1 MGGRKRKIEPILSLD
16 EDFEKSDV
24 KEGEMD
30 KIIEEMS
37 NLTFAEVVS
46 PSNFMFYSILGPRDI
61 KKRIFKVALID
72 PDYCDMRMLT
82 PKNEKQC
89 YFRPENETLGVLRI
103 DDLLK
108 VGFTEKQ
115 IDEIEEIGFFLQ
127 YRHSKGTLTMIPSK
141 ALMSTLCRRLGIGTI
156 TEGRNPLRDIY
167 LASIMRDAED
177 FTLVYR
183 KSPQGGHAKAFA
195 CFSTKYQHTPQKI
208 VFDFM
213 RLLSN
218 MKTLEGGHLSVR
230 QYRINHFITS
240 IDFSLNELSDTIG
253 NMKITPGVR
262 MVLSDVGDASFTLQS
277 ILIVNGGTVLLDDA
291 IVRRHNVVLSAEEMV
306 ADYETKAYPKLIQIM
321 ETLRNLESIRVKEKG
336 KAVKELLAKNKFR
349 AAFGNT
355 YAAKYRELYIS
366 VIKNEPTSGIDVVL
380 EILKIPGNIQSKF
393 CTSTEEKVALAV
405 GQVLMMDIERI
416 LLKW

>member
-1 MGGRKRKIEPILSLD
+1 
-16 EDFEKSDV
+16 
-24 KEGEMD
+24 MD

-46 PSNFMFYSILGPRDI
+46 PSNFVFYSILGPRDI

-336 KAVKELLAKNKFR
+336 KAVKELL
-349 AAFGNT
+349 
-355 YAAKYRELYIS
+355 
-366 VIKNEPTSGIDVVL
+366 
-380 EILKIPGNIQSKF
+380 SKL
-393 CTSTEEKVALAV
+393 SL
-405 GQVLMMDIERI
+405 
-416 LLKW
+416 